1 MIKRLWSNQKGSF
14 TIEASLVFP
23 IVFLVTILLIFLS
36 LYIYQ
41 KSTLYYF
48 ADLTAKRAAWS
59 WDNSYKDAATGKF
72 NPYEK
77 DSGTGQQRQND
88 GLYWRFSDFNM
99 LDVLTFRFSQAVQ
112 PQAITISSGD
122 RSKPARESNLTTYKL
137 QRAAS
142 LLPPGFSG
150 TMSYENVFY
159 KRKIKV
165 HLENPLKMPGFIT
178 VWFHK
183 ELVEADASAFVT
195 EPAEFIRNVDFSIYA
210 GKKMATTAKSTIGSI
225 LSKKQK

>member
-1 MIKRLWSNQKGSF
+1 MFKKLWSNQKGSF

-23 IVFLVTILLIFLS
+23 IVFLVTILLLFLS
-36 LYIYQ
+36 LYVYQ

-77 DSGTGQQRQND
+77 DAGTGQQRQND
-88 GLYWRFSDFNM
+88 GLYWRFSDFHI
-99 LDVLTFRFSQAVQ
+99 LDVLTFQFSKAAKPKEV
-112 PQAITISSGD
+112 PITSGD
-122 RSKPARESNLTTYKL
+122 RSKPVREDNLTNYKL
-137 QRAAS
+137 QKAAS

-150 TMSYENVFY
+150 TMSYENLFY

-165 HLENPLKMPGFIT
+165 HLENPLKMPDFIT
-178 VWFHK
+178 VWFRK

-195 EPAEFIRNVDFSIYA
+195 EPAEFIRDVDFSIYA
-210 GKKMATTAKSTIGSI
+210 GKKIATTAKSTIGSI